1 MTVLEVKH
9 QGKMKE
15 WQERIIECRS
25 SGEPVKTWCREQG
38 ISVTTYYRWE
48 REIFG
53 RVGREKGG
61 EVRMAAGAPVFAE
74 VPALEA
80 GSRGGGTEPKIRVH
94 TGGMSMDIYVGADT
108 EMIQTIIR
116 ALRSC

>member
-9 QGKMKE
+9 QGKLKA
-15 WQERIIECRS
+15 WQERVMECRS

-53 RVGREKGG
+53 RVGREKGE
-61 EVRMAAGAPVFAE
+61 EVTMAAGEPVFAE
-74 VPALEA
+74 VPAVEA
-80 GSRGGGTEPKIRVH
+80 GYRGGGIETKITVH
-94 TGGMSMDIYVGADT
+94 SGGMMVDIYTGAGP
-108 EMIQTIIR
+108 EMIQTIIQT
-116 ALRSC
+116 LKSC

>member
-9 QGKMKE
+9 QGKLKA
-15 WQERIIECRS
+15 WQERVMECRS

-53 RVGREKGG
+53 RVGREKG
-61 EVRMAAGAPVFAE
+61 VAVPIAARGPVFAE
-74 VPALEA
+74 VPAVQA
-80 GSRGGGTEPKIRVH
+80 DYGGGTESKITVH
-94 TGGMSMDIYVGADT
+94 TGGMSVDIYTGADP
-108 EMIQTIIR
+108 EMVETIIQ

>member
-9 QGKMKE
+9 QGKLKE

-38 ISVTTYYRWE
+38 INVTTYYRWE

-53 RVGREKGG
+53 KVGQEKG
-61 EVRMAAGAPVFAE
+61 VAVAVAVGAPEFAE
-74 VPALEA
+74 IPAVEA
-80 GSRGGGTEPKIRVH
+80 SYRGGGTEPKITVH
-94 TGGMSMDIYVGADT
+94 TGGMTVDIYTGAGR
-108 EMIQTIIR
+108 EMIQTIIE

>member
-9 QGKMKE
+9 QGKLKE
-15 WQERIIECRS
+15 WQERIIECWS
-25 SGEPVKTWCREQG
+25 SGKPVKTWCREQG
-38 ISVTTYYRWE
+38 ISVTAYYRWE

-61 EVRMAAGAPVFAE
+61 EVRMAAGAAVFTE
-74 VPALEA
+74 VPAMEA
-80 GSRGGGTEPKIRVH
+80 GYTEPKIRVH
-94 TGGMSMDIYVGADT
+94 TGGMSMDIYAGADT

>member
-9 QGKMKE
+9 QGKLKE
-15 WQERIIECRS
+15 WQERIIACRS

-53 RVGREKGG
+53 RDGGEKGG
-61 EVRMAAGAPVFAE
+61 EVPMAAGGPVFAE
-74 VPALEA
+74 LPAVQA
-80 GSRGGGTEPKIRVH
+80 GYGGGIDAKIAVH
-94 TGGMSMDIYVGADT
+94 SGGMTVDIYTGADP
-108 EMIQTIIR
+108 EMIQTVIQ

>member
-9 QGKMKE
+9 QGKLKA
-15 WQERIIECRS
+15 WQERVMECRS

-53 RVGREKGG
+53 RVGREKG
-61 EVRMAAGAPVFAE
+61 AAVPIAARGPVFAE
-74 VPALEA
+74 VPAVQA
-80 GSRGGGTEPKIRVH
+80 GYRGSGTEPKIMVH
-94 TGGMSMDIYVGADT
+94 AGGMTVDIYTGADR
-108 EMIQTIIR
+108 EMIETVIE
-116 ALRSC
+116 ALKSC